1 MYYKTY
7 LAIFTLLTTINAYPG
22 GSTRFGEVFTEIKA
36 RQSID
41 GSQDSKELIGDLRP
55 EFGGPTTVVGHNMAD
70 ILTGS
75 ADPESSGL
83 WTGGLSNP
91 GSAKCQ
97 ADTCCVWR
105 HIALDME
112 KVFRGASGRCTA
124 EARGAVRLGFHDAG
138 GWSKYTEDFG
148 GADGSILLSGRAGL
162 EAEIDRAE
170 NRGLQLIA
178 GVMNQWYDKYHPYG
192 VGMADLI
199 QMGATVAAVVC
210 PLGPRI
216 RSFVGR
222 ADSSRP
228 ALQLLPDVHAD
239 ADTLISLFRNKTINT
254 HGLVALLGAHT
265 TSQQHFV
272 DVSRAGD
279 PQDSTPGIWDV
290 KFYNETMSTAPKRVF
305 KFSSDVVISQHPDA
319 RPEWIKFANDQEHW
333 NQDYARE
340 YIRLSLLGVYNIND
354 LTECSHVLPAE
365 TTKVTISDNQA
376 ALKKWLD
383 GVDNRTISDDVEAGR
398 KVSG

>member
-1 MYYKTY
+1 MILNTCFSI
-7 LAIFTLLTTINAYPG
+7 LTLLTTIQAYPG
-22 GSTRFGEVFTEIKA
+22 GSFRFAEVFTEIQA
-36 RQSID
+36 RQATD
-41 GSQDSKELIGDLRP
+41 GQHDSTELIGDLRP
-55 EFGGPTTVVGHNMAD
+55 EFGGPRSVVGQTIAN

-75 ADPESSGL
+75 ADPESSQM
-83 WTGGLSNP
+83 WKGGLSNP

-112 KVFRGASGRCTA
+112 KVFRGPSGRCTA

-138 GWSKYTEDFG
+138 TWSKFTEDFG

-162 EAEIDRAE
+162 EPEIDRDE

-178 GVMNQWYDKYHPYG
+178 GVMNKWYDKYHPYG

-199 QMGATVAAVVC
+199 QMGANVAAVVC
-210 PLGPRI
+210 PLGPRV

-222 ADSSRP
+222 VDSSRP
-228 ALQLLPDVHAD
+228 ALHLLPDVNAKAED
-239 ADTLISLFRNKTINT
+239 LISLFKAKTINT

-279 PQDSTPGIWDV
+279 PQDSTPGVWDV
-290 KFYNETMSTAPKRVF
+290 KFYNETMNTAPKRVF
-305 KFSSDVVISQHPDA
+305 KFPSDVVISQHPDA

-333 NQDYARE
+333 NKVRCFLKFFPKQD
-340 YIRLSLLGVYNIND
+340 L
-354 LTECSHVLPAE
+354 C
-365 TTKVTISDNQA
+365 
-376 ALKKWLD
+376 
-383 GVDNRTISDDVEAGR
+383 
-398 KVSG
+398 